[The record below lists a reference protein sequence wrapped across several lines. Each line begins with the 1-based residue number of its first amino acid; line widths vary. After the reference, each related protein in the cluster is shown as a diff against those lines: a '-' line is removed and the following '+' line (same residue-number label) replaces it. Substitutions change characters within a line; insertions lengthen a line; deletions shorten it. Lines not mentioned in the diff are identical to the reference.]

1 MNYSNVVGKV
11 VEEAHKSDK
20 DASEE
25 ISGENVG
32 GRGGYTRGLSTTNFG
47 LGLEAVGSAV
57 EGEASEG
64 VERSIE
70 EQNLPWWPKARRR
83 LRRATATDA
92 LRRNV
97 TTFVKQ
103 LSGTYSIF
111 TSLPW
116 IFDIKFPNLYERVL
130 ERLSIVNVDMS
141 FSLEC
146 ILERRVTYQDRLL
159 AATIGPVAVILVVIV
174 SVEIIL

>member
-1 MNYSNVVGKV
+1 MLTQQLWVQKKVGQDITQLSLLY
-11 VEEAHKSDK
+11 VEELAPP
-20 DASEE
+20 E
-25 ISGENVG
+25 
-32 GRGGYTRGLSTTNFG
+32 GRCVDGFDFL
-47 LGLEAVGSAV
+47 A
-57 EGEASEG
+57 
-64 VERSIE
+64 
-70 EQNLPWWPKARRR
+70 W
-83 LRRATATDA
+83 ATDA